1 MAIPSHDQGF
11 SEAEPEGMRFFVP
24 RNGSYPTRG
33 PMADSDLNDYT
44 ARYSKDRIGEELSPQ
59 GRFWRT
65 YLDEAANL
73 DGSMLD
79 EYHKTID
86 QLLVFAA
93 LFSAVVTT
101 FVNTASEN
109 MKPDYSMISACLL
122 VELVNMQRG
131 AANSAPARVVSLPS
145 CDTAMTSA
153 PTYVDQVVNSIWV
166 VSLTLSLITAFIA
179 VVVKQWLH
187 QYSTAI
193 PDSSPRDRARIR
205 QSRHAAFGTWQ
216 VPMIIGLLPVLMH
229 TSLGLFLAGFI
240 PYLFSMDMAIAY
252 VVAILSGA
260 VYVAYGICLIL
271 PFIYYDCPYKTPLTF
286 LLYGPHLSVRK
297 ALVRMIPRRC
307 NHLGSSSAHPLEE
320 ACSLKEAERALIS
333 KKSTVVD
340 REAISWLYSTTSNA
354 SVQHVVVQSIIGLC
368 TGRIDDVDHVVEDLF
383 EQLGSLRPPA
393 QKSILDVLESHHS
406 LLFSDVNVQ
415 TERPIAGPF
424 RDTTVGLV
432 KILQTRLRNTLSLP
446 HDMWLWILGCAD
458 PTSARALVLATELIK
473 VWRDNFSANHLG
485 HRLVCG
491 TIVDYVSY
499 PGDTLIGN
507 VILAYVQTTAESL
520 LRHNPRWSSIFI
532 STRNPLNVSPTRLSP
547 DIALLAV
554 FCAQIQGME
563 HLNRDPR
570 YLSDVEFLL
579 RGASVTIDYTLHN
592 SLRNVHLTRR
602 TACYITSCRDYP
614 SPLSRGVQQE
624 LLQLF
629 THCYAC
635 PFTSGWFV
643 SDQQFCS
650 NLMRCFLSPVPFD
663 TPQLRDLEWIVLV
676 KVVEPF
682 FHSKDDA
689 GMVSDAFEEEGGF
702 SALYE
707 RFLQFD
713 LAPYKVD
720 GSSYESGPYC
730 NEGDTTTINLARYAA
745 DRITDIEPSFCSPA
759 SPDFLDRLLLLS
771 RILIH
776 GQKTSTIARLL
787 LALSG
792 RSAPGSGVWQEF
804 IAQLCQWTKEMEFRD
819 QWTLLHRRVAID
831 IIGDMCEFL
840 GARSESVELPQ
851 YEYVVG
857 GKNLDVLK
865 SEMSMSKSYLRNF
878 LTHEGSYVFAPYLI
892 SYAEMHESDDLRPLV
907 PLRDCLTADMRQSE
921 EHIYVER
928 HVSVDL
934 PTSKNL

>member
-1 MAIPSHDQGF
+1 MAIPNHDEGF
-11 SEAEPEGMRFFVP
+11 NEAEAEGMQSFVP
-24 RNGSYPTRG
+24 RKGSYPTRG
-33 PMADSDLNDYT
+33 PMADSSLNDYT
-44 ARYSKDRIGEELSPQ
+44 TRYSKDRIGEELSPR

-65 YLDEAANL
+65 YLDEAAHL

-86 QLLVFAA
+86 QLLVFAS

-122 VELVNMQRG
+122 VEEVNMQRD
-131 AANSAPARVVSLPS
+131 ATNSAPARVLSLPS

-153 PTYVDQVVNSIWV
+153 PTYVDQLVNSIWV
-166 VSLTLSLITAFIA
+166 VSLTLSLVTAFIA

-187 QYSTAI
+187 QYSTAV
-193 PDSSPRDRARIR
+193 PNSSPRDRARIR

-229 TSLGLFLAGFI
+229 ASLALFLAGFI
-240 PYLFSMDMAIAY
+240 TSLFSMDMAIAY

-286 LLYGPHLSVRK
+286 LLYGPCLSVQK
-297 ALVRMIPRRC
+297 ALARLIPRR
-307 NHLGSSSAHPLEE
+307 HSRPGSSSVHPSEE

-333 KKSTVVD
+333 KNSTVVD
-340 REAISWLYSTTSNA
+340 REAISWLYSATLNT
-354 SVQHVVVQSIIGLC
+354 SVQHVVMQSVVGLC

-383 EQLGSLRPPA
+383 EQFGSLGSLA

-406 LLFSDVNVQ
+406 LLFSDVDVQ
-415 TERPIAGPF
+415 TERPRLGPF

-432 KILQTRLRNTLSLP
+432 KILQTRLRNRLSLP
-446 HDMWLWILGCAD
+446 HDMWLWVLESAN

-473 VWRDNFSANHLG
+473 VWRDNFSTNHLR

-499 PGDTLIGN
+499 PGDTLVGKA
-507 VILAYVQTTAESL
+507 ILAYVQTTAESL
-520 LRHNPRWSSIFI
+520 LRHNPRWSSILI
-532 STRNPLNVSPTRLSP
+532 STHNPLNVSPTRLSA

-554 FCAQIQGME
+554 FCAQLQGME

-579 RGASVTIDYTLHN
+579 HGASITIDYMLRS
-592 SLRNVHLTRR
+592 SLRNVNLTRR
-602 TACYITSCRDYP
+602 AACYITSCRKYL
-614 SPLSRGVQQE
+614 SPLSEGVHQG
-624 LLQLF
+624 LLRLF
-629 THCYAC
+629 THCSAC
-635 PFTSGWFV
+635 PFTTEWFV

-663 TPQLRDLEWIVLV
+663 RPQLHDLEWIVLV

-682 FHSKDDA
+682 FHLKDDA
-689 GMVSDAFEEEGGF
+689 GMVSEAFEGEGGF
-702 SALYE
+702 PALYK
-707 RFLQFD
+707 RFRQFD
-713 LAPYKVD
+713 LALHKAD
-720 GSSYESGPYC
+720 GSSYEGWPHS
-730 NEGDTTTINLARYAA
+730 NEGSDTTTISLARYAA
-745 DRITDIEPSFCSPA
+745 DRITDIEPSFCPPTL
-759 SPDFLDRLLLLS
+759 PDFLDRLLLLS
-771 RILIH
+771 RLLIH
-776 GQKTSTIARLL
+776 GQKTSTLARLL
-787 LALSG
+787 QALSG
-792 RSAPGSGVWQEF
+792 RIAPGSGVWQEF
-804 IAQLCQWTKEMEFRD
+804 IARLCQWTKGMEFRD

-831 IIGDMCEFL
+831 IIGDICEFF
-840 GARSESVELPQ
+840 GEGSESVELPQ

-857 GKNLDVLK
+857 GKNLDALK
-865 SEMSMSKSYLRNF
+865 SEMSMSKSYLHNF
-878 LTHEGSYVFAPYLI
+878 LTREGSYMFAPYLV
-892 SYAEMHESDDLRPLV
+892 SYTEVCSFRF
-907 PLRDCLTADMRQSE
+907 
-921 EHIYVER
+921 Y
-928 HVSVDL
+928 L
-934 PTSKNL
+934 PNGTHSI